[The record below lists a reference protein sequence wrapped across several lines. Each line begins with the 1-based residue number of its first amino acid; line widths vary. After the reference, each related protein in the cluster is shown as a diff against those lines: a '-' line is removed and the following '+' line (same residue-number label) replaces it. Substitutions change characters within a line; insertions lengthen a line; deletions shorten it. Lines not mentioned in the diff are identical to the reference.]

1 MKKEELL
8 NDLFSFDDRVIIITG
23 GAGAIGSALAELL
36 GNLGAN
42 VVITDINEERVKK
55 VAAEIQEKTGNQT
68 MGLVADS
75 TDENAMKELVDKVV
89 AKFGKISGLVNN
101 VGWGA
106 ATPIWGSDTEK
117 MVKSYKLNTLSA
129 YNLTKFCMPYL
140 EKEENASVVFSNS
153 RVGNTPSPE
162 FIEYSTAKAALLN
175 MARSMAVIG
184 GPKVRFNTAMIGS
197 VDNGESTFEAGFTQE
212 MLDKIN
218 NSIVMKRR
226 GFPKDIAYG
235 IMFLMSKAAS
245 WITGV
250 DLTLDGGGRYE
261 SKMPTS
267 D

>member
-1 MKKEELL
+1 MNKMKKEELL

-55 VAAEIQEKTGNQT
+55 VAAEIEEKTGNQT

-75 TDENAMKELVDKVV
+75 TDENALKELVDKVV

-197 VDNGESTFEAGFTQE
+197 VDNGESTLEAGFTQE

-218 NSIVMKRR
+218 NSIVMKRQR
-226 GFPKDIAYG
+226 F
-235 IMFLMSKAAS
+235 SQ
-245 WITGV
+245 
-250 DLTLDGGGRYE
+250 RYCLWYHVLNE
-261 SKMPTS
+261 
-267 D
+267 